1 MRVRDIS
8 DGMLVGL
15 DVDGL
20 FDAETVGVTLVV
32 VMVGLRMI
40 FSALSQLFF
49 LVFSR
54 KAVVFSLMVVA
65 DSAEILWLRWVNLS
79 WVLLSVF
86 LRCVSVM
93 EM

>member
-32 VMVGLRMI
+32 VIVKWTVCPAVRVAWSAVTKYPGTGEGSCITANVG
-40 FSALSQLFF
+40 SVATKTPP
-49 LVFSR
+49 LVG
-54 KAVVFSLMVVA
+54 
-65 DSAEILWLRWVNLS
+65 
-79 WVLLSVF
+79 
-86 LRCVSVM
+86 
-93 EM
+93 